1 METEVGG
8 DELAQFTIPGRGKKR
23 PPSPAAPPSDE
34 GEDSP
39 MSTTRDD
46 DGWNISHSD
55 SGCEEEKDNEGTD
68 GPFTANNFPKFSSD
82 HFEQTTTLYTY
93 PRIYELFRQAVSWL
107 RSWVRCFWLQ
117 LLFCSWLLRFWLRKP
132 HLNSNF

>member
-46 DGWNISHSD
+46 DGWNISDSD

-93 PRIYELFRQAVSWL
+93 PRIYELFLLLALLVVEAAFEFKFLAVKRAKDFKFLTQTQPSQ
-107 RSWVRCFWLQ
+107 S
-117 LLFCSWLLRFWLRKP
+117 K
-132 HLNSNF
+132 